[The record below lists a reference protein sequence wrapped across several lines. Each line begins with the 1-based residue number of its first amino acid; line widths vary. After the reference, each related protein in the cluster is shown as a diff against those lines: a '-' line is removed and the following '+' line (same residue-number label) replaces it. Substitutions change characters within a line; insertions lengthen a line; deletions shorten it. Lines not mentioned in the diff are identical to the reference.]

1 MASAPKPTEASA
13 TATGGRTPPVGAVI
27 SCGGAAAP
35 PRAGADRD
43 PGAAARLD
51 AARGVVQELAERY
64 ALPVENVL
72 QPDALR
78 RLCWTPPE
86 PADAAGIVAFLRGRG
101 AREWQVGLVA
111 EPLADAFE
119 RAGER

>member
-1 MASAPKPTEASA
+1 ML
-13 TATGGRTPPVGAVI
+13 GGQGLSGVAA
-27 SCGGAAAP
+27 GG
-35 PRAGADRD
+35 
-43 PGAAARLD
+43 LD

-86 PADAAGIVAFLRGRG
+86 PADAAGIAAFLRGRG

-119 RAGER
+119 RSGER